1 MQMTTVAM
9 PTYGSRVAPVLNFS
23 DRFVLIQLKHNHELK
38 RTVLHLQGLPHV
50 NRVGILK
57 RVGVTTLICAGISEL
72 SQTMLESS
80 GIRVIWGSVGEVEEV
95 LAAFMNNRLDGPKF
109 YMPGRRRQCINNHNI
124 SRWLSM
130 AMGKED
136 TKTNGTIFG
145 TQGGDTKLLARC
157 ATQKRTKKH
166 QLAGPDI
173 A

>member
-80 GIRVIWGSVGEVEEV
+80 GIRVIWGVVGEVEDV
-95 LAAFMNNRLDGPKF
+95 FAAFIDNRLDEPQF
-109 YMPGRRRQCINNHNI
+109 YMPGLANKHGSPCDSSEALLEGTANDHTKRN
-124 SRWLSM
+124 
-130 AMGKED
+130 GK
-136 TKTNGTIFG
+136 IFG
-145 TQGGDTKLLARC
+145 EQER
-157 ATQKRTKKH
+157 
-166 QLAGPDI
+166 
-173 A
+173 